1 MNQTNTSWFIFF
13 CEKGTKFPKGFEIGL
28 IIYCPV
34 SAFGL
39 QMATNLRW
47 LQAHNSCL
55 NYRTWCK
62 LLIWSNIV
70 SVCVAWQ
77 LVSLLVTLWSL
88 YVRSWQSKLANDRAN
103 MEKAVLSCSLSIQPK
118 TNLAAGPLTTAV
130 VVHWVSV
137 GTDAGCFLCRQ
148 GFLPLVHVF
157 FFSEWGLTSHHIG

>member
-77 LVSLLVTLWSL
+77 LVSLLVTLWLL

-103 MEKAVLSCSLSIQPK
+103 MEKAETQSSHVLSLSNQKQIWQQ
-118 TNLAAGPLTTAV
+118 
-130 VVHWVSV
+130 VHWRLLLWYTEFLLALTLDAFCVDKVSSLLYM
-137 GTDAGCFLCRQ
+137 C
-148 GFLPLVHVF
+148 F
-157 FFSEWGLTSHHIG
+157 FFQSGV